1 MMEVIDAEELK
12 ARLDRG
18 EKFTLV
24 MFMDKGSYDKMH
36 IPGSVQCTDLAEA
49 MRRFQ
54 KTDPI
59 VGYCSTDA
67 CVYSKRICTQLVEN
81 GYSKVTHFMGGL
93 WAWEQAGYP
102 LEGAMVGK

>member
-24 MFMDKGSYDKMH
+24 MFMDKTSYDKMH
-36 IPGSVQCTDLAEA
+36 IPGSVQCADLAEA

-54 KTDPI
+54 KTDAI
-59 VGYCSTDA
+59 VGTETPWTISLGTLA
-67 CVYSKRICTQLVEN
+67 
-81 GYSKVTHFMGGL
+81 
-93 WAWEQAGYP
+93 
-102 LEGAMVGK
+102 

>member
-1 MMEVIDAEELK
+1 MEVIDAEELK

-18 EKFTLV
+18 EKFNLV
-24 MFMDKGSYDKMH
+24 MFMDKASYEKMH
-36 IPGSVQCTDLAEA
+36 IPGSVQVADLAEA
-49 MRRFQ
+49 MRRFE

-67 CVYSKRICTQLVEN
+67 CVYSKRITTQLVEN
-81 GYSKVTHFMGGL
+81 GYSKVTHFQGGL

-102 LEGAMVGK
+102 LEGTMVGK

>member
-1 MMEVIDAEELK
+1 METIDAHELK

-24 MFMDKGSYDKMH
+24 MFMDKASYDKMH
-36 IPGSVQCTDLAEA
+36 IPGSVQCTDAAEA

-54 KTDPI
+54 PHDPI

-67 CVYSKRICTQLVEN
+67 CVYSKRVLTQLVEH
-81 GYSKVTHFMGGL
+81 GYSKVTHFDGGL
-93 WAWEQAGYP
+93 WAWEQARYP
-102 LEGAMVGK
+102 LEGTMAGK